1 MAAQNVERNV
11 FIYAPPRNGWAPRR
25 APTATINLPGQNDLG
40 KASEAQPIACGWR
53 QPHGKKLGKGALG
66 ARRMELANRLGD
78 PLPGRFPTR
87 LRVRRPQAPRV
98 VVPRLVEDLRGW
110 AALHDLPA
118 PHHDRLLR
126 QLSDHAQALAHA

>member
-66 ARRMELANRLGD
+66 ARRMESASRLGD
-78 PLPGRFPTR
+78 PLAGRFPP
-87 LRVRRPQAPRV
+87 RVRGRSPQGPRV
-98 VVPRLVEDLRGW
+98 VVPGLGKEPRGG
-110 AALHDLPA
+110 AALPALPA
-118 PHHDRLLR
+118 PPP
-126 QLSDHAQALAHA
+126 